1 MLEHMHIQAVVDALQ
16 RFEFVY
22 PFVMAGVWV
31 AGALFFWWFEERG
44 TARSSGPSLPAP
56 CPRAAILVPC
66 HNEAPQV
73 RDTIRALTELRYPDY
88 EIIAVDDG
96 STDATGAILEALATD
111 EPRLRVLRLPVNRGK
126 AAALCAGIQLTGA
139 EYVICIDGDA
149 LLDEDALGWM
159 VRALSASDDI
169 GGVTGNPRI
178 RTRST
183 ALGRLQIGEFST
195 LVGLIKRAQMV
206 MGHLF
211 TVSGVVCGF
220 RRRALAEVGYWRTD
234 MLTEDVDVTWRLQLA
249 GWRIVFE
256 PRALCWILSPETLRG
271 LWRQRLRW
279 STGAVQV
286 FLGCLPQLLR
296 WRSRGMWVIAGEY
309 LASVAWALV
318 AVTLTAIWTAGLLPG
333 VSLPV
338 SVGGLIPREWGLTL
352 GAMFFLQVAV
362 GMALDRR
369 YEPGVERY
377 LPSVIGYPFAF
388 WILTALTVVVGLPR
402 ALVRARGRQA
412 IWVSPDRGLRSDP

>member
-1 MLEHMHIQAVVDALQ
+1 MLEHAQAIVDALQ

-22 PFVMAGVWV
+22 PFVMGGIWV

-44 TARSSGPSLPAP
+44 VPDSHRPALPAP
-56 CPRAAILVPC
+56 CPSVAVIVPC

-73 RDTIRALTELRYPDY
+73 GDTIRALTELHYSDY

-96 STDATGAILEALATD
+96 STDGTGRILQALAAE

-126 AAALCAGIQLTGA
+126 AAAMRAGVHLTDA

-149 LLDEDALGWM
+149 LLDEGAVGWM
-159 VRALSASDDI
+159 VGALAAANDI
-169 GGVTGNPRI
+169 GAVTGNPRI
-178 RTRST
+178 RSRST
-183 ALGRLQIGEFST
+183 ALGRLQVGEFST

-220 RRRALAEVGYWRTD
+220 RRRALADVGYWRTD
-234 MLTEDVDVTWRLQLA
+234 MLTEDVDITWRLQLA
-249 GWRIVFE
+249 GWRVRFE
-256 PRALCWILSPETLRG
+256 PRALCWILTPETLRG

-279 STGAVQV
+279 ATGAAQV
-286 FLGCLPQLLR
+286 FLACLPRLLR

-309 LASVAWALV
+309 VASALWALV
-318 AVTLTAIWTAGLLPG
+318 ATTLTFMWVIALLPG

-338 SVGGLIPREWGLTL
+338 SVGGLVPREWGLML
-352 GAMFFLQVAV
+352 GAIFLLQVAV

-369 YEPGVERY
+369 YEPGVARY

-388 WILTALTVVVGLPR
+388 WVLMALSVVVGLPR

-412 IWVSPDRGLRSDP
+412 VWVSPDRGLRSNP

>member
-1 MLEHMHIQAVVDALQ
+1 MSLAHGQAVVDALQ

-44 TARSSGPSLPAP
+44 PVAGGPSPP
-56 CPRAAILVPC
+56 PGGWPRAAVIVPC
-66 HNEAPQV
+66 HNEAAQV
-73 RDTIRALTELRYPDY
+73 RDTIRALAELRYPHY
-88 EIIAVDDG
+88 EIIAIDDG
-96 STDATGAILEALATD
+96 STDTTGEILEVLAAG

-126 AAALCAGIQLTGA
+126 AVALRAGAQLTEA

-149 LLDEDALGWM
+149 LLDEDALAWM
-159 VRALSASDDI
+159 MRALAGAADA

-178 RTRST
+178 RNRST

-206 MGHLF
+206 TGRLF

-220 RRRALAEVGYWRTD
+220 RRRALAEIGYWRTD
-234 MLTEDVDVTWRLQLA
+234 VLTEDVDVTWRLQLA
-249 GWRIVFE
+249 GWRVLFE
-256 PRALCWILSPETLRG
+256 PRALCWILTPETLRG

-279 STGAVQV
+279 ATGAVQV
-286 FLGCLPQLLR
+286 FAGCLPVLLR
-296 WRSRGMWVIAGEY
+296 WRSRGMWVIAAEY

-318 AVTLTAIWTAGLLPG
+318 AVGLTAIWTIGLLPG
-333 VSLPV
+333 VTLPV
-338 SVGGLIPREWGLTL
+338 SVGGLVPREWGLTL
-352 GAMFFLQVAV
+352 GAMFLVQVAV

-377 LPSVIGYPFAF
+377 LASVIGYPFAF

-402 ALVRARGRQA
+402 ACLRGRGRQA
-412 IWVSPDRGLRSDP
+412 VWVSPDRGLRSDP

>member
-1 MLEHMHIQAVVDALQ
+1 MSWNAQAVVDALQ
-16 RFEFVY
+16 RFEFIY
-22 PFVMAGVWV
+22 PFVMAGVWM
-31 AGALFFWWFEERG
+31 AGAFFFWWFEERRATG
-44 TARSSGPSLPAP
+44 SIDLARGGAW
-56 CPRAAILVPC
+56 PRAAVIVPC

-73 RDTIRALTELRYPDY
+73 GETIRALTELRYPDY
-88 EIIAVDDG
+88 EIVAVDDG
-96 STDATGAILEALATD
+96 SRDETGPILESLAAS

-126 AAALCAGIQLTGA
+126 AEALRAGVQLTSA

-149 LLDEDALGWM
+149 LLDEDALAWM
-159 VRALSASDDI
+159 VRALTAADDI

-206 MGHLF
+206 TGRLF
-211 TVSGVVCGF
+211 TVSGVICGF
-220 RRRALAEVGYWRTD
+220 RRRALAEVGYWRSD
-234 MLTEDVDVTWRLQLA
+234 VLTEDVDVTWRLQLA
-249 GWRIVFE
+249 GWRIRFE

-279 STGAVQV
+279 ATGAVQV
-286 FLGCLPQLLR
+286 FLGCLPELLR
-296 WRSRGMWVIAGEY
+296 WRSRGMWVIAAEY
-309 LASVAWALV
+309 VASVAWALTAV
-318 AVTLTAIWTAGLLPG
+318 ALAGVWAIGLLPG
-333 VSLPV
+333 VTLPV
-338 SVGGLIPREWGLTL
+338 SMGGLIPREWGLTL
-352 GAMFFLQVAV
+352 GAMFLLQVGI

-369 YEPGVERY
+369 YEPGVGRY

-402 ALVRARGRQA
+402 ALVWARGRQA
-412 IWVSPDRGLRSDP
+412 VWVSPDRGLRSDP

>member
-1 MLEHMHIQAVVDALQ
+1 MTPDAQAVVDALQ
-16 RFEFVY
+16 RFEFSY
-22 PFVMAGVWV
+22 PFVMAGVWM
-31 AGALFFWWFEERG
+31 AGAAFFWWFEERRQAESIDF
-44 TARSSGPSLPAP
+44 ARPGSW
-56 CPRAAILVPC
+56 PRATVIVPC

-73 RDTIRALTELRYPDY
+73 RETIRALTELRYPDY
-88 EIIAVDDG
+88 EIVAVDDG
-96 STDATGAILEALATD
+96 SRDETGAILESLAAT

-126 AAALCAGIQLTGA
+126 AEALNAGVRLTSA

-149 LLDEDALGWM
+149 LLDEDALAWM
-159 VRALSASDDI
+159 VQALSAADDI

-206 MGHLF
+206 TGHLF

-249 GWRIVFE
+249 GWRIRFE

-279 STGAVQV
+279 ATGAVQV
-286 FLGCLPQLLR
+286 FLGCLPELLR
-296 WRSRGMWVIAGEY
+296 WRARGMWVIAAEY
-309 LASVAWALV
+309 LASVAWALS
-318 AVTLTAIWTAGLLPG
+318 AVTLAGVWAVGLLPG
-333 VSLPV
+333 VTLPV

-352 GAMFFLQVAV
+352 GVMFLLQVAV
-362 GMALDRR
+362 GMVLDRR
-369 YEPGVERY
+369 YEPGVGRY
-377 LPSVIGYPFAF
+377 LPSVVGYPFAF

-412 IWVSPDRGLRSDP
+412 VWVSPDRGLRSDP

>member
-1 MLEHMHIQAVVDALQ
+1 MLEHAQTIVDALQ

-44 TARSSGPSLPAP
+44 KAGSSGRLPLPGP
-56 CPRAAILVPC
+56 CPRAAVIVPC

-96 STDATGAILEALATD
+96 SRDATGEILEALAAV
-111 EPRLRVLRLPVNRGK
+111 EPRLRVLHLPTNRGK
-126 AAALCAGIQLTGA
+126 AAALRAGVQLTEA

-149 LLDEDALGWM
+149 LLDEHALAWM
-159 VRALSASDDI
+159 VRALSAADDV

-183 ALGRLQIGEFST
+183 VLGRLQIGEFSS

-211 TVSGVVCGF
+211 TVSGVICGF

-234 MLTEDVDVTWRLQLA
+234 MLTEDVDITWRLQLA
-249 GWRIVFE
+249 GWRVRFE

-279 STGAVQV
+279 ATGAIQV
-286 FLGCLPQLLR
+286 FLSCLPQLVR
-296 WRSRGMWVIAGEY
+296 WRSRGMWVIAAEY

-318 AVTLTAIWTAGLLPG
+318 AVGITAIWAVGILPG
-333 VSLPV
+333 VELPV

-352 GAMFFLQVAV
+352 GMMFFLQVAV
-362 GMALDRR
+362 GMALDSR
-369 YEPGVERY
+369 YEPGVGRY

-402 ALVRARGRQA
+402 AVVRARGRQA
-412 IWVSPDRGLRSDP
+412 VWVSPDRGLRSIP

>member
-1 MLEHMHIQAVVDALQ
+1 V
-16 RFEFVY
+16 
-22 PFVMAGVWV
+22 P
-31 AGALFFWWFEERG
+31 
-44 TARSSGPSLPAP
+44 PPLPLS
-56 CPRAAILVPC
+56 CPRAAVIVPC

-73 RDTIRALTELRYPDY
+73 RDTIRALSELRYPDY

-96 STDATGAILEALATD
+96 STDATATILEALAAE
-111 EPRLRVLRLPVNRGK
+111 EPRLCLLRLPANRGK
-126 AAALCAGIQLTGA
+126 AAALRAGVQLTDA
-139 EYVICIDGDA
+139 EYVICIDGDSI
-149 LLDEDALGWM
+149 LDEDALTWM
-159 VRALSASDDI
+159 VRALSEADDL

-195 LVGLIKRAQMV
+195 LVGLIKRTQMV

-234 MLTEDVDVTWRLQLA
+234 MLTEDVDITWRLQLA
-249 GWRIVFE
+249 GWRVTFE

-279 STGAVQV
+279 ATGAVQV
-286 FLGCLPQLLR
+286 FLGCLPELLH
-296 WRSRGMWVIAGEY
+296 WRSRGMWAIAAEY
-309 LASVAWALV
+309 VASVAWALV
-318 AVTLTAIWTAGLLPG
+318 AVTLTAIWAVGMLPG
-333 VSLPV
+333 VALPV

-352 GAMFFLQVAV
+352 GAMFLLQVAV

-369 YEPGVERY
+369 YESGVGRY

-388 WILTALTVVVGLPR
+388 WMLTALTVVVGLPR

-412 IWVSPDRGLRSDP
+412 TWVSPDRGLRSVP

>member
-1 MLEHMHIQAVVDALQ
+1 MTLEHAQAIVDALQ

-22 PFVMAGVWV
+22 PFVMAGVWL

-44 TARSSGPSLPAP
+44 SADSPHPSLPAP
-56 CPRAAILVPC
+56 CPRAAVIVPC

-73 RDTIRALTELRYPDY
+73 TDTIRALTELRYPDY
-88 EIIAVDDG
+88 EIVAVDDG
-96 STDATGAILEALATD
+96 STDATGEMLEALAAE

-126 AAALCAGIQLTGA
+126 AAALRAGVQVTDA

-149 LLDEDALGWM
+149 LLDEDALAWM
-159 VRALSASDDI
+159 VCALAAEGV

-195 LVGLIKRAQMV
+195 LIGLIKRAQMV
-206 MGHLF
+206 LGHLF
-211 TVSGVVCGF
+211 SVSGVVCGF

-234 MLTEDVDVTWRLQLA
+234 MLTEDVDITWRLQLA
-249 GWRIVFE
+249 GWRVRFE
-256 PRALCWILSPETLRG
+256 PRALCWILTPETLRG

-279 STGAVQV
+279 ATGAAQV
-286 FLGCLPQLLR
+286 FRECLPELVR
-296 WRSRGMWVIAGEY
+296 WRSRGMWVVAAEY

-318 AVTLTAIWTAGLLPG
+318 AVSLTALWAVGFLPG
-333 VSLPV
+333 VTLPV

-388 WILTALTVVVGLPR
+388 WILMAVTVVVGVPR
-402 ALVRARGRQA
+402 ALARARGRQA
-412 IWVSPDRGLRSDP
+412 VWVSPDRGLRSSP

>member
-1 MLEHMHIQAVVDALQ
+1 MMLEHAQAVVDALQ

-22 PFVMAGVWV
+22 PFVMAGVWI
-31 AGALFFWWFEERG
+31 AGALFFWWFEERDPVG
-44 TARSSGPSLPAP
+44 STGPPPVASGS
-56 CPRAAILVPC
+56 RAAVIVPC
-66 HNEAPQV
+66 HNEAPHV

-88 EIIAVDDG
+88 QIIAVDDG
-96 STDATGAILEALATD
+96 STDRTGAILEALAAS

-126 AAALCAGIQLTGA
+126 AAALRAGVQLTDA
-139 EYVICIDGDA
+139 EYVICVDGDA
-149 LLDEDALGWM
+149 ILDEDALAWM
-159 VRALSASDDI
+159 VRALASADDV

-206 MGHLF
+206 TGHLF
-211 TVSGVVCGF
+211 TISGVVCGF
-220 RRRALAEVGYWRTD
+220 RRRALEGVGYWRTD
-234 MLTEDVDVTWRLQLA
+234 VLTEDVDVTWRLQLA
-249 GWRIVFE
+249 GWRVRFE
-256 PRALCWILSPETLRG
+256 PRALCWILTPETLRG
-271 LWRQRLRW
+271 LWHQRLRW
-279 STGAVQV
+279 ATGAVQV

-309 LASVAWALV
+309 LVSVVWAFV
-318 AVTLTAIWTAGLLPG
+318 AVALTGLWIIGLLPG
-333 VSLPV
+333 VALPV
-338 SVGGLIPREWGLTL
+338 SVSGLVPREWGLTL

-412 IWVSPDRGLRSDP
+412 VWVSPDRGLRSDP

>member
-1 MLEHMHIQAVVDALQ
+1 MLWDAQAVVDLLQ

-44 TARSSGPSLPAP
+44 AADPRRPPLPAP
-56 CPRAAILVPC
+56 CPRAAVIVPC

-73 RDTIRALTELRYPDY
+73 RDTIRALTELHYPDY
-88 EIIAVDDG
+88 EIVAVDDG
-96 STDATGAILEALATD
+96 STDATGKILEALAAS

-126 AAALCAGIQLTGA
+126 AAALRAGTQLTDA

-149 LLDEDALGWM
+149 LLDEDALAWM
-159 VRALSASDDI
+159 VRALAGAADV

-178 RTRST
+178 RNRST
-183 ALGRLQIGEFST
+183 ALGRLQVGEFST
-195 LVGLIKRAQMV
+195 LVGMIKRAQSV
-206 MGHLF
+206 IGSLF

-234 MLTEDVDVTWRLQLA
+234 TLTEDVDVTWRLQLA
-249 GWRIVFE
+249 GWRVLLE
-256 PRALCWILSPETLRG
+256 PRALCWILTPETLRG

-279 STGAVQV
+279 ATGAVQV
-286 FLGCLPQLLR
+286 FVSCLPALLR
-296 WRSRGMWVIAGEY
+296 WRSRGMWVIAAEY

-318 AVTLTAIWTAGLLPG
+318 AVGLTAIWAAGLVPG
-333 VSLPV
+333 VTLPV
-338 SVGGLIPREWGLTL
+338 SVGGLVPREWGLTL
-352 GAMFFLQVAV
+352 GAMFFVQVAV

-369 YEPGVERY
+369 YEPGVVRY
-377 LPSVIGYPFAF
+377 LLSVIGYPFAF

-412 IWVSPDRGLRSDP
+412 VWISPDRGLRSDP

>member
-1 MLEHMHIQAVVDALQ
+1 MTFGGAQAVIDFLQ

-31 AGALFFWWFEERG
+31 AGALFFWWFEER
-44 TARSSGPSLPAP
+44 RAP
-56 CPRAAILVPC
+56 TVIAPTLAEAWPRAAVIVPC

-96 STDATGAILEALATD
+96 STDATGEILEALAAS
-111 EPRLRVLRLPVNRGK
+111 EPRLRVLRLPANRGK
-126 AAALCAGIQLTGA
+126 AAALRAGTQLTDA
-139 EYVICIDGDA
+139 EYVICLDGDA
-149 LLDEDALGWM
+149 LLDEDALAWM
-159 VRALSASDDI
+159 VRALAGSADV
-169 GGVTGNPRI
+169 GAVTGNPRI
-178 RTRST
+178 RNRST

-206 MGHLF
+206 TGHLF

-234 MLTEDVDVTWRLQLA
+234 TLTEDVDVTWRLQLA
-249 GWRIVFE
+249 GWRVRFE
-256 PRALCWILSPETLRG
+256 PRALCWILTPETLRG

-279 STGAVQV
+279 ATGAVQV
-286 FLGCLPQLLR
+286 FVGCLPEILR
-296 WRSRGMWVIAGEY
+296 WRSRGMWVIAAEY
-309 LASVAWALV
+309 LAGVAWALV
-318 AVTLTAIWTAGLLPG
+318 AVGLTAVWATGLLPG
-333 VSLPV
+333 VTLPV
-338 SVGGLIPREWGLTL
+338 SVGGPIPSEWGLTL
-352 GAMFFLQVAV
+352 GVMFVVQVAF

-412 IWVSPDRGLRSDP
+412 VWVSPDRGLRSDP

>member
-1 MLEHMHIQAVVDALQ
+1 MVEHAQAVVDALQ

-31 AGALFFWWFEERG
+31 AGALFSGGSRSGGRG
-44 TARSSGPSLPAP
+44 LIEPLLPGA
-56 CPRAAILVPC
+56 CPRAAVIVPC
-66 HNEAPQV
+66 HNEALQM
-73 RDTIRALTELRYPDY
+73 RETIRALSELRYPNY

-96 STDATGAILEALATD
+96 SADATGEILETLAAS
-111 EPRLRVLRLPVNRGK
+111 EPRLRVVRLPVNRGK
-126 AAALCAGIQLTGA
+126 AAALRAGVQLTDA
-139 EYVICIDGDA
+139 DYVICIDGDA
-149 LLDEDALGWM
+149 LLDEQALGWM
-159 VRALSASDDI
+159 VRALAAADDV

-206 MGHLF
+206 MGRLF

-234 MLTEDVDVTWRLQLA
+234 MLTEDVDITWRLQLA
-249 GWRIVFE
+249 GWRVRFE
-256 PRALCWILSPETLRG
+256 PRALCWILNPETLRG

-279 STGAVQV
+279 ATGAVQV
-286 FLGCLPQLLR
+286 FLICLPQLLR

-309 LASVAWALV
+309 LTSVAWALV
-318 AVTLTAIWTAGLLPG
+318 AVALTGIWAVSLLPG
-333 VSLPV
+333 ITLPV

-362 GMALDRR
+362 GMALDHR
-369 YEPGVERY
+369 YEPGVGRY
-377 LPSVIGYPFAF
+377 LTSVIGYPFAF
-388 WILTALTVVVGLPR
+388 WLLTALTVAVGLPR

-412 IWVSPDRGLRSDP
+412 VWVSPDRGLRSAP

>member
-1 MLEHMHIQAVVDALQ
+1 MLDHAQAVVDALQ

-31 AGALFFWWFEERG
+31 AGALFFWWFEEREG
-44 TARSSGPSLPAP
+44 IDSIEPPLPGACPS
-56 CPRAAILVPC
+56 AAVIVPC
-66 HNEAPQV
+66 HDEAPQM
-73 RDTIRALTELRYPDY
+73 RETIRALGELRYPNY
-88 EIIAVDDG
+88 EIVAVDDG
-96 STDATGAILEALATD
+96 STDGTGELLETLAAS
-111 EPRLRVLRLPVNRGK
+111 EPRLRVLRLLVNQGK
-126 AAALCAGIQLTGA
+126 AAALRAGVQLTDA

-149 LLDEDALGWM
+149 LLDEDALAWM
-159 VRALSASDDI
+159 VRALSAAADV

-195 LVGLIKRAQMV
+195 LIGLIKRAQMV
-206 MGHLF
+206 VGHLF
-211 TVSGVVCGF
+211 SVSGVVCGF

-234 MLTEDVDVTWRLQLA
+234 MLTEDVDITWRLQLA
-249 GWRIVFE
+249 GWRVTFE
-256 PRALCWILSPETLRG
+256 PRALCWILTPETLRG

-279 STGAVQV
+279 ATGAVQV
-286 FLGCLPQLLR
+286 FLGCLPELVR
-296 WRSRGMWVIAGEY
+296 WRSRGMWVIAAEY

-318 AVTLTAIWTAGLLPG
+318 AVSLTALWAVGLLPG
-333 VSLPV
+333 VTLPV

-369 YEPGVERY
+369 YEPGVARY

-388 WILTALTVVVGLPR
+388 WFLTALTVVVGLPR

-412 IWVSPDRGLRSDP
+412 VWVSPDRGLQSSP

>member
-1 MLEHMHIQAVVDALQ
+1 MIEHAQALVDALQ

-31 AGALFFWWFEERG
+31 AGALFFWWFEERAG
-44 TARSSGPSLPAP
+44 RDATAWPSAPVP
-56 CPRAAILVPC
+56 CPRAAVVVPC
-66 HNEAPQV
+66 HNEASQV
-73 RDTIRALTELRYPDY
+73 EETIRALRELRYPDY

-96 STDATGAILEALATD
+96 STDATGEILEGLAAI
-111 EPRLRVLRLPVNRGK
+111 EPRLRVLRSPANRGK
-126 AAALCAGIQLTGA
+126 AAALRAGVQLTDA

-149 LLDEDALGWM
+149 LLDEHAVTWM
-159 VRALSASDDI
+159 VRALAAKSDI
-169 GGVTGNPRI
+169 GAVTGNPRI

-234 MLTEDVDVTWRLQLA
+234 MLTEDVDITWRLQLA
-249 GWRIVFE
+249 GWRVRFE
-256 PRALCWILSPETLRG
+256 PRALCWILNPETLRG

-279 STGAVQV
+279 ATGAVQV
-286 FLGCLPQLLR
+286 FLGCLPELLR
-296 WRSRGMWVIAGEY
+296 WRSRGMWVIAAEY
-309 LASVAWALV
+309 LTSVIWALV
-318 AVTLTAIWTAGLLPG
+318 AVTLTALWAVTLVPG
-333 VSLPV
+333 VELPV
-338 SVGGLIPREWGLTL
+338 SVGGLIPGEWGLTL
-352 GAMFFLQVAV
+352 GAMFLVQVGI
-362 GMALDRR
+362 GMALDSR
-369 YEPGVERY
+369 YEPGVGRY

-388 WILTALTVVVGLPR
+388 WIITALTVVVGIPR

-412 IWVSPDRGLRSDP
+412 VWVSPDRGLRSVP

>member
-1 MLEHMHIQAVVDALQ
+1 VPGYAQAAIDALQ

-44 TARSSGPSLPAP
+44 GPGPDERPQLPSP
-56 CPRAAILVPC
+56 CPPAAVIVPC

-73 RDTIRALTELRYPDY
+73 RDTIQALRELRYPDY

-96 STDATGAILEALATD
+96 STDATGEILEALAAT
-111 EPRLRVLRLPVNRGK
+111 EPRLRVLRLPANRGK
-126 AAALCAGIQLTGA
+126 AAALCAGVQTTLA

-149 LLDEDALGWM
+149 LLDRDAMAWM
-159 VRALSASDDI
+159 VRALATGDDV
-169 GGVTGNPRI
+169 GAVTGNPRI

-211 TVSGVVCGF
+211 TVSGVICGF
-220 RRRALAEVGYWRTD
+220 RRRAVAGVGYWRTD

-249 GWRIVFE
+249 GWRVRFE

-279 STGAVQV
+279 ATGAVQV
-286 FLGCLPQLLR
+286 FLGCLPDLLR
-296 WRSRGMWVIAGEY
+296 WRSRGMWVIATEY
-309 LASVAWALV
+309 VVSVAWALV
-318 AVTLTAIWTAGLLPG
+318 AVALTAVWALGLVPG
-333 VSLPV
+333 VDLPV
-338 SVGGLIPREWGLTL
+338 RVGGLIPREWGLTL
-352 GAMFFLQVAV
+352 GAMFFLQVAI

-369 YEPGVERY
+369 YEPGVGRY

-388 WILTALTVVVGLPR
+388 WIITALTVVVGLPR
-402 ALVRARGRQA
+402 ALVRTRGRQA
-412 IWVSPDRGLRSDP
+412 VWVSPDRGLRSAP

>member
-1 MLEHMHIQAVVDALQ
+1 MMLEHAQAVVDALQ

-22 PFVMAGVWV
+22 PFVMAGVWI
-31 AGALFFWWFEERG
+31 AGALFFWWFEERDLVG
-44 TARSSGPSLPAP
+44 STGPPPVASGS
-56 CPRAAILVPC
+56 RAAVIVPC

-96 STDATGAILEALATD
+96 STDRTGAILEDLATD

-126 AAALCAGIQLTGA
+126 AAALHAGVQLTDA
-139 EYVICIDGDA
+139 EYVICVDGDA
-149 LLDEDALGWM
+149 LLEEDALAWM
-159 VRALSASDDI
+159 VRALASADDV

-234 MLTEDVDVTWRLQLA
+234 VLTEDVDVTWRLQLA
-249 GWRIVFE
+249 GWRVRFE
-256 PRALCWILSPETLRG
+256 PRALCWILTPETLRG

-279 STGAVQV
+279 ATGAFQV
-286 FLGCLPQLLR
+286 LLGCLPQLLR
-296 WRSRGMWVIAGEY
+296 WRSRGMWVIVGEY
-309 LASVAWALV
+309 LVSVVWAFV
-318 AVTLTAIWTAGLLPG
+318 AVALTAIWAVGLLPG
-333 VSLPV
+333 VALPV
-338 SVGGLIPREWGLTL
+338 SVGGLVPREWGLTL
-352 GAMFFLQVAV
+352 GAMFLVQVAV

-377 LPSVIGYPFAF
+377 LSSVIGYPFAF
-388 WILTALTVVVGLPR
+388 WIFTALTVVVGVPW
-402 ALVRARGRQA
+402 ALARRRGRQA
-412 IWVSPDRGLRSDP
+412 VWVSPDRGLRSIP

>member
-1 MLEHMHIQAVVDALQ
+1 MVEHAQAVVDTLQ
-16 RFEFVY
+16 RFEFAY

-31 AGALFFWWFEERG
+31 AGAFFFWWFEERG
-44 TARSSGPSLPAP
+44 GRGAASPAQLVP
-56 CPRAAILVPC
+56 WPRAAVVVPC
-66 HNEAPQV
+66 HNEALQV

-88 EIIAVDDG
+88 EIVAVDDG
-96 STDATGAILEALATD
+96 STDATGAILEALAAH
-111 EPRLRVLRLPVNRGK
+111 EPRLRVLRLSTNRGK
-126 AAALCAGIQLTGA
+126 AAALRAGVLLTDA

-149 LLDEDALGWM
+149 LLDEDALAWM
-159 VRALSASDDI
+159 VRALAAGEDV
-169 GGVTGNPRI
+169 GAVTGNPRI

-220 RRRALAEVGYWRTD
+220 RRRALADVGYWRTD

-249 GWRIVFE
+249 GWRVRFE
-256 PRALCWILSPETLRG
+256 PRALCWILNPETLRG
-271 LWRQRLRW
+271 FWRQRLRW
-279 STGAVQV
+279 ATGAVQV
-286 FLGCLPQLLR
+286 FVSCVPDLVR

-309 LASVAWALV
+309 LTSVAWALV
-318 AVTLTAIWTAGLLPG
+318 AVTLTGIWAVGLLPG
-333 VSLPV
+333 VDLPV

-352 GAMFFLQVAV
+352 GAMFFFQVAV
-362 GMALDRR
+362 GMALDHR
-369 YEPGVERY
+369 YEPGVGRY

-388 WILTALTVVVGLPR
+388 WIITALTVAVGLPR
-402 ALVRARGRQA
+402 ALLRTRGRQA
-412 IWVSPDRGLRSDP
+412 VWVSPDRGLRRAP